1 MIINTLIIIFWLL
14 VIKEQKAKLQKYLK
28 KIDCIL
34 DILEMEKMDYS
45 PCNARAAGSR
55 DPLCQR

>member
-28 KIDCIL
+28 KFDCIL
-34 DILEMEKMDYS
+34 YILEMEKWITKAD
-45 PCNARAAGSR
+45 
-55 DPLCQR
+55 

>member
-14 VIKEQKAKLQKYLK
+14 VIKEQKAKLLKYLK

-34 DILEMEKMDYS
+34 DILEMEKMDY
-45 PCNARAAGSR
+45 
-55 DPLCQR
+55 